1 MDRIHRISLNRQ
13 TASDKWE
20 ADINDTKLQEIA
32 TALKCN
38 LNIVTPGSEW
48 YLYRDEANTTGVYI
62 TFASNYFRVKVRCNG
77 IDVTS
82 TDRAIYV
89 PDSGAF
95 YLAYVYGSGDNVA
108 VGISENSY
116 TASNKCINML
126 IVSAKDINTEEI
138 ATVYTMPYYSSSN
151 KLAVATSTGISTAVF
166 DGYVYS
172 VDTDLA
178 TVLVPL
184 VIASTYHVLVCDNVY
199 MPYAIKNSGGN
210 HYYFT
215 LNNKEYIFI
224 DGQTKSS
231 DRNVV
236 RQQWVMELP
245 SEG

>member
-38 LNIVTPGSEW
+38 LNIVTPGSAW
-48 YLYRDEANTTGVYI
+48 YLYRGEADTTGIYI
-62 TFASNYFRVKVRCNG
+62 TFDSNYLKIKISCNG
-77 IDVTS
+77 ITS
-82 TDRAIYV
+82 VEKTLYMSDSNSIYM
-89 PDSGAF
+89 
-95 YLAYVYGSGDNVA
+95 AYVYGVGDNVA
-108 VGISENSY
+108 WGVAES
-116 TASNKCINML
+116 ASVDSGNYINML
-126 IVSAKDINTEEI
+126 IVSTKDINTEET
-138 ATVYTMPYYSSSN
+138 ATIYTMPYYSSDN
-151 KLAVATSTGISTAVF
+151 KLAVATSTGISIAVF

-184 VIASTYHVLVCDNVY
+184 VIANTDHVLVCDNVY

-215 LNNKEYIFI
+215 LNNKEYFFI

-231 DRNVV
+231 DKNIV

>member
-1 MDRIHRISLNRQ
+1 MDRIHRISLNKQ
-13 TASDKWE
+13 TASDEWK

-32 TALKCN
+32 TALKCS
-38 LNIVTPGSEW
+38 LNIVTPGSAW
-48 YLYRDEANTTGVYI
+48 YLYRGEADTTGVYI
-62 TFASNYFRVKVRCNG
+62 TFESNYFSVKIRCNG
-77 IDVTS
+77 IDITS
-82 TDRAIYV
+82 NERKVYI
-89 PDSGAF
+89 PDSSSF
-95 YLAYVYGSGDNVA
+95 YLAYVYGSNDNVA
-108 VGISENSY
+108 MGITESSY
-116 TASNKCINML
+116 TAANKCINML
-126 IVSAKDINTEEI
+126 IVSAKDINTEET

-151 KLAVATSTGISTAVF
+151 KLAIATSTGISIAVF

-184 VIASTYHVLVCDNVY
+184 VIASTDHVLVCDNVY

-215 LNNKEYIFI
+215 LNNKEYFFI

-231 DRNVV
+231 DQNIV

>member
-1 MDRIHRISLNRQ
+1 MDRIHRMSLNRQ

-38 LNIVTPGSEW
+38 LNIVTPGSAW
-48 YLYRDEANTTGVYI
+48 YLYRGEADTTGIYI
-62 TFASNYFRVKVRCNG
+62 TFASNYFKIKISCNG
-77 IDVTS
+77 ITS
-82 TDRAIYV
+82 AEKSLYTFDSNPIYIE
-89 PDSGAF
+89 
-95 YLAYVYGSGDNVA
+95 YVYGVGDNVA
-108 VGISENSY
+108 WGIAES
-116 TASNKCINML
+116 ASVDSGNYINML
-126 IVSAKDINTEEI
+126 IVSAKDINTEET

-151 KLAVATSTGISTAVF
+151 KLAVATSTGISIAVF

-172 VDTDLA
+172 VNTDLA

-184 VIASTYHVLVCDNVY
+184 VIASTDHVLVCDNVY

-215 LNNKEYIFI
+215 LNNKEYFFI

-231 DRNVV
+231 DKNIV

>member
-1 MDRIHRISLNRQ
+1 MDRIHRMSLNRQ

-38 LNIVTPGSEW
+38 LNIVTPGSAW
-48 YLYRDEANTTGVYI
+48 YLYRGEADTTGIYI
-62 TFASNYFRVKVRCNG
+62 TFASNYFNIKISCNG
-77 IDVTS
+77 ITS
-82 TDRAIYV
+82 AEKSLYISDSNPIYI
-89 PDSGAF
+89 
-95 YLAYVYGSGDNVA
+95 AYVYGVGDNVA
-108 VGISENSY
+108 WGVAES
-116 TASNKCINML
+116 ASVDSGNYINML
-126 IVSAKDINTEEI
+126 IVSAKDINTEET

-151 KLAVATSTGISTAVF
+151 KLAVATSTGISIAVF

-184 VIASTYHVLVCDNVY
+184 VIASTDHVLVCDNVY

-215 LNNKEYIFI
+215 LNNKEYFFI

-231 DRNVV
+231 DKNIV

>member
-32 TALKCN
+32 TALKCK
-38 LNIVTPGSEW
+38 LNIVTPGSAW
-48 YLYRDEANTTGVYI
+48 YLYRGEADTTGIYI
-62 TFASNYFRVKVRCNG
+62 TFASNYFKIKISCNG
-77 IDVTS
+77 ITS
-82 TDRAIYV
+82 AEKSLYISDSNPIYI
-89 PDSGAF
+89 
-95 YLAYVYGSGDNVA
+95 AYVYGVGDNVA
-108 VGISENSY
+108 WGVADS
-116 TASNKCINML
+116 ASVDSGNYINML
-126 IVSAKDINTEEI
+126 IVSTKNINTEEN
-138 ATVYTMPYYSSSN
+138 ATVYTMPYYSSYN
-151 KLAVATSTGISTAVF
+151 KLAVVTSTGISIAVF

-184 VIASTYHVLVCDNVY
+184 VIANTDHVLVCDNVY

-215 LNNKEYIFI
+215 LNNKEYFFI

-231 DRNVV
+231 DKNIV